1 MQVRVNISVIG
12 YVQGVGYRYFCRRKA
27 EEYNITGYAENL
39 LDGSVFIAAEGE
51 KALISEFIKDLKTGP
66 MNASV
71 KKVIA
76 EELPF
81 ENEFTDFK
89 IH

>member
-12 YVQGVGYRYFCRRKA
+12 YVQGVGYRFFCSRKA
-27 EEYNITGYAENL
+27 EQYSITGYAKNL
-39 LDGSVFIAAEGE
+39 VDGSVFIAAEGE

-66 MNASV
+66 INASV
-71 KKVIA
+71 KKVMA
-76 EELPF
+76 EELPY